1 MAVRPSSK
9 RTTRPRATSFKAHLS
24 FNCAGQLMESS
35 TRRPGT
41 SICAEVKSTPALDML
56 SVFPSPASSLP
67 RLLMT
72 RYRRS
77 RSIGNR
83 SECRRSALS
92 FSFVCISRLT
102 TMIVRRGEPA
112 HNRFREPFWAVR
124 GYLFVNSTTDD
135 SSWFILTGSFQLGPA
150 APRANLLQALLDALL
165 QTAAGGLIK
174 YCAPKTFRQ
183 AVHVVHGV
191 LELVRVLVALP
202 VTPL

>member
-24 FNCAGQLMESS
+24 FNCAGQLMVSS
-35 TRRPGT
+35 TRRPRT
-41 SICAEVKSTPALDML
+41 IICAKVKSTPALDML

-67 RLLMT
+67 RLLMI

-92 FSFVCISRLT
+92 FSFICVSPLT
-102 TMIVRRGEPA
+102 TLIVRRGEPA

-124 GYLFVNSTTDD
+124 GYLFPISTTAL
-135 SSWFILTGSFQLGPA
+135 FRLGPA
-150 APRANLLQALLDALL
+150 APRANLFQAFLDALL
-165 QTAAGGLIK
+165 QTAAGGLVK
-174 YCAPKTFRQ
+174 DRALKALRQ
-183 AVHVVHGV
+183 AVHGVHGV

-202 VTPL
+202 VA